1 MKNASTLSFFLLL
14 ALVYYSFYSLMPRS
28 ISALETPKTE
38 FSTERALIPLKEITK
53 APHYVGTEENKRVRE
68 FLIQSLKDLG
78 LNPETQQG
86 LSLIHI

>member
-1 MKNASTLSFFLLL
+1 
-14 ALVYYSFYSLMPRS
+14 MPRS
-28 ISALETPKTE
+28 ISALDTPKIE

-86 LSLIHI
+86 